1 MFSRR
6 RTTTRV
12 RLVVACHSYFPAVGG
27 VERLAQGVVKEIARR
42 GVDATVVTRQDPGT
56 ARNERLNGVD
66 IVRIPMTRLAG
77 FHFPRGYRRTLR
89 ELRPDVLHLIGNRV
103 WSVDFYFPFARGFR
117 WPQVMTGHGFYQYE
131 MHRRVWDRWYFER
144 YLPRCLRR
152 VDVYTAD
159 TVHERDQLV
168 SWGVDPA
175 RIEVLP
181 AAVSLDEFAGPRA
194 DPAAVR
200 AKWGFRAPH
209 VAAYVGGFYEN
220 KRVDRLVR
228 AVAATRGEWAL
239 VAVGRDLPGGAH
251 DRASVAR
258 LASELGVEAAF
269 LDVLPRPDV
278 LDDLAAADAVVLGS
292 SYEGFG
298 ILLLE
303 AMAMGRPFVAFR
315 TGGAP
320 ELAATGSGFCVD
332 SVEEFTDALQKLE
345 PQDVRT
351 SMGARGR
358 DAVRSYSIGELAT
371 RLLRTYDRAI
381 AHQRPAT

>member
-1 MFSRR
+1 
-6 RTTTRV
+6 V

-27 VERLAQGVVKEIARR
+27 VERLAQGVVEELARR
-42 GVDATVVTRQDPGT
+42 GVEATVVTRQDPGT
-56 ARNERLNGVD
+56 APRERLNGVN

-77 FHFPRGYRRTLR
+77 FHLPRGYLPSLR

-103 WSVDFYFPFARGFR
+103 WSIDFYFPFARR
-117 WPQVMTGHGFYQYE
+117 VAWPQVMTGHGFYQYE

-152 VDVYTAD
+152 IDVYTAD

-168 SWGVDPA
+168 SWGVDPS
-175 RIEVLP
+175 RIEILP
-181 AAVSLDEFAGPRA
+181 AAVSLAEFTQARS
-194 DPAAVR
+194 DPATVR
-200 AKWGFRAPH
+200 AKWRFQAPH
-209 VAAYVGGFYEN
+209 VAVYVGGFYEN

-239 VAVGRDLPGGAH
+239 VAVGRDLPGGAF

-258 LASELGVEAAF
+258 LASSLGAEVALF
-269 LDVLPRPDV
+269 DVLPRAEV
-278 LDDLAAADAVVLGS
+278 LDALAAADAVVLGS
-292 SYEGFG
+292 SYEGYG

-303 AMAMGRPFVAFR
+303 AMATGRPFVAFR

-332 SVEEFTDALQKLE
+332 TIEEFTGALRRLE
-345 PQDVRT
+345 DEQMRA
-351 SMGARGR
+351 SMAAKGR
-358 DAVRSYSIGELAT
+358 SAVQGYSVEELAT

-381 AHQRPAT
+381 QHRRAAT